1 MQKKPFPRMF
11 RVVVFTPNKE
21 TKSKKKKKK
30 RKKGLM
36 KKGNYLITRG

>member
-11 RVVVFTPNKE
+11 RVVVFTPKKE
-21 TKSKKKKKK
+21 RKSKKKKK

>member
-11 RVVVFTPNKE
+11 RVVVFTPKKE
-21 TKSKKKKKK
+21 RKSKKKKKK